1 MRYKN
6 NQIYYIT
13 RERKALVDSVFSNLD
28 RKRTTEAFKQYLKEW
43 KKWKLKALQRFPT
56 VGSPNMDGQPND
68 GTPHDPD
75 ARFVS
80 FSEASYQYQTRVK
93 CCTVL
98 MSVGEEE
105 EILGDILLHRFIKG
119 WSAVRT
125 MNYINEKYNAYM
137 SDRTFN
143 VKQEQALWE
152 GALMCPD
159 DSVRIRK

>member
-1 MRYKN
+1 M
-6 NQIYYIT
+6 
-13 RERKALVDSVFSNLD
+13 VDSVFGNLD
-28 RKRTTEAFKQYLKEW
+28 REATIKAFKGYLRDW
-43 KKWKLKALQRFPT
+43 KKWKLKALQRFPG
-56 VGSPNMDGQPND
+56 VGSPSMDGQPND

-75 ARFVS
+75 AKFVN

-119 WSAVRT
+119 WSAIKT
-125 MNYINEKYNAYM
+125 MNYINDTYNTYLDDRAYRRM
-137 SDRTFN
+137 
-143 VKQEQALWE
+143 QEQALWE

-159 DSVRIRK
+159 NSVRVRK